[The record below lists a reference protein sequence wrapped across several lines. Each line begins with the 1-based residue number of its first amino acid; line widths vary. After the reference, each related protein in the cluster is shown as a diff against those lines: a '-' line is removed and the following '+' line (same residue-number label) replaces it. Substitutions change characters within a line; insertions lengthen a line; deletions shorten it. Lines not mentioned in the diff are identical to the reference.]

1 MLCLRCASDGVLG
14 SLLADAVA
22 DGRGDYQELQNI
34 LDANEK
40 AAWRAFSIALCRE
53 RSR

>member
-1 MLCLRCASDGVLG
+1 MLCLRCASAGMLG

-22 DGRGDYQELQNI
+22 DGRGDYQELQNV
-34 LDANEK
+34 LAANEL